1 MPITLVIALAFALA
15 AVGGA
20 VAVLTRHKRA
30 GLMIII
36 AGLIVAGGLSLMLVL
51 SLRTM

>member
-20 VAVLTRHKRA
+20 IAVLTRHKQA
-30 GLMIII
+30 GLIILI
-36 AGLIVAGGLSLMLVL
+36 AGLLVAAGLSLMLVL